1 MRLLDHALLTRIA
14 IMMPNPTAARP
25 RRNYSWLLWLLA
37 ALVFT
42 IDQLTKRLVDRQLA
56 LGQSWQPFG
65 SFSLLR
71 ITHVSNTGAAFGIL
85 PDRGLFFVIV
95 AIVVSA
101 AIAFYYRRLPS
112 HQWWLFLSLG
122 LQLGGA
128 LGNLAD
134 RLRLGYVVDF
144 VEVGIW
150 PVFNVA
156 DSAIVTG
163 VLILAWHFWRE
174 DRREQQATA
183 VPSSPTANA
192 PAAWPPGLSVPP
204 AGDGHRHLEPEEA
217 QRLIAGDGLS
227 GGSGERVEPPHSQ

>member
-1 MRLLDHALLTRIA
+1 
-14 IMMPNPTAARP
+14 MMPNPTAARP
-25 RRNYSWLLWLLA
+25 RRNYRWMLWLIA

-42 IDQLTKRLVDRQLA
+42 ADQLTKMLVTRELA
-56 LGQSWQPFG
+56 LWESWRPFAAVPVLKL
-65 SFSLLR
+65 FA

-95 AIVVSA
+95 AIIVSA

-128 LGNLAD
+128 LGNLVD
-134 RLRLGYVVDF
+134 RLRLGSVVDF

-174 DRREQQATA
+174 DRLEQQKAD
-183 VPSSPTANA
+183 A
-192 PAAWPPGLSVPP
+192 PAAIDAPTSWPPTLSAPP
-204 AGDGHRHLEPEEA
+204 ASNGHRHLEPEEA
-217 QRLIAGDGLS
+217 QRLIDGNNLP
-227 GGSGERVEPPHSQ
+227 GSSSERVEPPHGQ